1 MAEKGN
7 AFGKRL
13 ACVFDCAGDNKQ
25 TGQQIDGLQLC
36 LHKHLGR
43 MLATLRI
50 RHRQQKQPHTAGQTW
65 APDPSHAGSMGGA
78 LRGAL
83 LLLLLE
89 YLRPWW

>member
-50 RHRQQKQPHTAGQTW
+50 RHRQQKQPHSRPNLSPRPITRWLHGR
-65 APDPSHAGSMGGA
+65 GSKGGLA
-78 LRGAL
+78 AVVA
-83 LLLLLE
+83 
-89 YLRPWW
+89 